1 MKYMLDTNIC
11 TYAQKRNPGVLSKLK
26 NVWEQGIAI
35 SSITLAEMEFGIHA
49 SSNPEKHSIK
59 LLQILS
65 IMDILPFDSGAAEE
79 YGKIRAYLQSTGQP
93 IGPLD
98 MLIAAHA
105 KSKDLILVTHNTRE
119 FARVPELKIE
129 DWYE

>member
-11 TYAQKRNPGVLSKLK
+11 SYAQKRNSGVLSKLK

-49 SSNPEKHSIK
+49 SSNPEKYSIK

>member
-26 NVWEQGIAI
+26 NVWEQGVAI
-35 SSITLAEMEFGIHA
+35 SSITLAEIEFGIFA

-59 LLQILS
+59 LMQILS
-65 IMDILPFDSGAAEE
+65 IVDILPFDSGAAEE
-79 YGKIRAYLQSTGQP
+79 YGKIRAYLQSTGQL

-105 KSKDLILVTHNTRE
+105 KSEDLILVTHNTRE